1 MPADIAQHL
10 DPVESCQP
18 FGVVG
23 HDRVMLACAESQE
36 AREHLLD
43 AVLIA
48 LDLLDRKDFP
58 GFILA
63 GGVADA
69 GGAAAHQRDRL
80 VAGLL
85 QPVEAHDLHHG
96 ADVKRRRGAVETDIA
111 DKVATGRE
119 LVQRVRVRNLM
130 NKAAAPQ
137 HIEKIRFKN
146 SHFGATLIILI
157 FSRYSQGVAEP
168 WRNRLPQAC
177 ALWHYKM
184 CLFDTSWASRAGA
197 SRGSTMALM
206 LTAIGLMSVTSLDGV
221 DVALIETDG
230 RRVKAFGPTGYR
242 PYTQNE
248 RGLLRQALTEAVNL
262 PQRDAR
268 PGILREAEH
277 AVTIA
282 HAEAVAAFTAQN
294 RLSREDV
301 DIVGFHG
308 QTVLHRP
315 AQKMTVQ
322 IGDAAALAKA
332 IHIPV
337 MHDFRA
343 ADVAAGGQGA
353 PFVPVYHRALAQ
365 SLEREGP
372 MVVVNIGGVSNI
384 TYIDGTDTLIAC
396 DTGPGNALLD
406 DYMYRTT
413 GQALDCEG
421 RMAAQGVAD
430 EAWVARALEHPFFA
444 RPPPKSL
451 DRHDFASL
459 ALREMRPADG
469 AATLTAFTAAAIA
482 RIVALLP
489 KVPLNWIVVG
499 GGARNHT
506 MMRMLRERLAPAT
519 IEAGDALG
527 WSTDAIEAQAFGF
540 LAARGLKGLP
550 LSYPATTG
558 VPIPMTG
565 GVIARP

>member
-1 MPADIAQHL
+1 M
-10 DPVESCQP
+10 
-18 FGVVG
+18 
-23 HDRVMLACAESQE
+23 
-36 AREHLLD
+36 
-43 AVLIA
+43 
-48 LDLLDRKDFP
+48 
-58 GFILA
+58 
-63 GGVADA
+63 
-69 GGAAAHQRDRL
+69 
-80 VAGLL
+80 
-85 QPVEAHDLHHG
+85 
-96 ADVKRRRGAVETDIA
+96 
-111 DKVATGRE
+111 
-119 LVQRVRVRNLM
+119 
-130 NKAAAPQ
+130 
-137 HIEKIRFKN
+137 
-146 SHFGATLIILI
+146 
-157 FSRYSQGVAEP
+157 
-168 WRNRLPQAC
+168 
-177 ALWHYKM
+177 
-184 CLFDTSWASRAGA
+184 
-197 SRGSTMALM
+197 TMM
-206 LTAIGLMSVTSLDGV
+206 LTAIGLMSGTSLDGV

-242 PYTQNE
+242 PYSQNE
-248 RGLLRQALTEAVNL
+248 RGLLRQALTEAVDL

-268 PGILREAEH
+268 PGILREAEQ
-277 AVTIA
+277 AVTVA
-282 HAEAVAAFTAQN
+282 HAEAVATFTAQN

-315 AQKMTVQ
+315 AQRMTVQ
-322 IGDAAALAKA
+322 IGDATALAKA

-365 SLEREGP
+365 SLERDGP

-384 TYIDGTDTLIAC
+384 TYIDGADTLIAC

-444 RPPPKSL
+444 LPPPKSL
-451 DRHDFASL
+451 DRNDFASL

-489 KVPLNWIVVG
+489 KAPLNWIVVG

-519 IEAGDALG
+519 VESGEGLG
-527 WSTDAIEAQAFGF
+527 WSGDAIEAQAFGF

-558 VPIPMTG
+558 VPLPMTG